1 MIAFLRGRLLSIAE
15 GRLLLDVRDVGYE
28 VIVPDSQVFAPYLQ
42 REELL
47 LLPTYLQVREDAHI
61 LYGFQNQQQRVLFQT
76 LLEINGV
83 GPKLALQLLAHFDV
97 STFVDVVL
105 SDDLGRLVEV
115 KGLGEKGAKRICLEL
130 QGRLTKQL
138 SSRESRAKKGARS
151 KAKTV
156 AAEPAVTAKSLKKS
170 SVASLPP
177 PSSSDKS
184 TSRRAMAE
192 EVLTSQPLDEQESE
206 ILQGFAGDLTSLPRA
221 SQSSAAEGLQLERE
235 RLARE
240 QQLFENVLAGLSFLQ
255 FSEAEAKA
263 RLEQTFDPELGVSE
277 NIRLALQGLE
287 RR

>member
-1 MIAFLRGRLLSIAE
+1 
-15 GRLLLDVRDVGYE
+15 
-28 VIVPDSQVFAPYLQ
+28 
-42 REELL
+42 
-47 LLPTYLQVREDAHI
+47 
-61 LYGFQNQQQRVLFQT
+61 
-76 LLEINGV
+76 
-83 GPKLALQLLAHFDV
+83 
-97 STFVDVVL
+97 
-105 SDDLGRLVEV
+105 
-115 KGLGEKGAKRICLEL
+115 
-130 QGRLTKQL
+130 
-138 SSRESRAKKGARS
+138 
-151 KAKTV
+151 
-156 AAEPAVTAKSLKKS
+156 
-170 SVASLPP
+170 
-177 PSSSDKS
+177 
-184 TSRRAMAE
+184 MAE